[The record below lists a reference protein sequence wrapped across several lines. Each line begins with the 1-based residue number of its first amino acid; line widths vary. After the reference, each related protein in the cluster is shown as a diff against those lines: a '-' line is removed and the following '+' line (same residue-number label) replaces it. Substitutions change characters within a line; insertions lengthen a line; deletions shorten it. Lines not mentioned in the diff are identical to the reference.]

1 MYRALAHHPHNM
13 AAGLASLGR
22 GGDSMLVHM
31 SPREVGGLQKL
42 AMAHGGS
49 LTINPH
55 TGLYEAGFL
64 SSLLPM
70 IAGIGLNFLLPGIG
84 AVGAGLLTGGAT
96 GLVTGD
102 WKKGLMAGLGAF
114 GGAGIGNALSN
125 VGSSA
130 AQDATTELSPV
141 SLSPTATRITTTPG
155 LDLLNGASEAT
166 TAPSTLNLETGAM
179 GEGVQTPNLPI
190 YNITPSG
197 VVSGADIVNPNT
209 GETVS
214 SITEATKGQNFMSGL
229 KALGEHPL
237 DTSKAIYSNLGQSA
251 GIGGSKLANAA
262 VAASAAAPVMN
273 QMMQQ
278 PTLNGVS
285 ASNQNYYYVP
295 ASGYKSLYSPGT
307 VNPNIAKLGYL
318 PAGQSAFT
326 GQQFNPGVLTNTTP
340 YPVVNPAP
348 GYASGG
354 QIPVAPQNQAAADY
368 YSSLLAAP
376 SKSSILP
383 TPPPP
388 DAMNAYLQK
397 YTDMITPKTVS
408 NQGQSSS
415 QASSQPATSS
425 QIPSSFTDPS
435 TGQVY
440 NLPHYTFNPAT
451 GTFTQTDTDNN
462 PYADRGQN
470 KAQGG
475 EIEGTYAAGGK
486 LLRGPGDGMSD
497 SIPAVIHG
505 QKPQRAALA
514 DGEFV
519 IPADVVSHLGNG
531 STEAGSKRLYQM
543 MDKVRRARTGNPKQ
557 GKQINPDKFLPR

>member
-31 SPREVGGLQKL
+31 TPHEVAGLQKL

-125 VGSSA
+125 IGASTVADSIPITGAPPLAGTAASTTAEIPASISSDTASA
-130 AQDATTELSPV
+130 ASDALTSQAQAAINAPIDV
-141 SLSPTATRITTTPG
+141 SQI
-155 LDLLNGASEAT
+155 
-166 TAPSTLNLETGAM
+166 TAPVINNSGEVIGQTGMLGSA
-179 GEGVQTPNLPI
+179 P
-190 YNITPSG
+190 
-197 VVSGADIVNPNT
+197 GAT
-209 GETVS
+209 AS
-214 SITEATKGQNFMSGL
+214 AGQNLTSGL
-229 KALGEHPL
+229 KALAQHPI
-237 DTSKAIYSNLGQSA
+237 DTSKAIYSNLGESA

-285 ASNQNYYYVP
+285 ASNPNYYYVP

-397 YTDMITPKTVS
+397 YTDMVTPKTVPS
-408 NQGQSSS
+408 QDQSSS

-531 STEAGSKRLYQM
+531 STEAGSRKLYQM
-543 MDKVRRARTGNPKQ
+543 MDKIRQARTGNPKQ